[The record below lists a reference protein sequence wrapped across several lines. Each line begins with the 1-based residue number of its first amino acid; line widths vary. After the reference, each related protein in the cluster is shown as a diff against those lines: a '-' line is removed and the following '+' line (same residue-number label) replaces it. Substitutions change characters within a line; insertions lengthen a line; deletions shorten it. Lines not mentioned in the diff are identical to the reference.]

1 MVSHFPPSLVLTDT
15 INSFSIISPS
25 VTLILSPCLVGKS
38 ISLKYLTATVSILLI
53 LFLFLFISFD
63 TNQTIINMKANAITI
78 LINRLNQF
86 IFFSSSITKTSL
98 WNYIASMNN
107 IIKNI
112 IMRMIIST
120 ICRASVLISFTS
132 LIILL
137 SSIQYLP

>member
-1 MVSHFPPSLVLTDT
+1 MTDT

-53 LFLFLFISFD
+53 LFLNVSDNLFLFISFD